1 MRNSYAAAATALRVA
16 SPRRYTMSEAK
27 NPQMAANV
35 IHMPGE
41 ALSPVI
47 SMSAVD
53 TAGVKPPNSAVAR
66 L

>member
-47 SMSAVD
+47 SISAVD
-53 TAGVKPPNSAVAR
+53 TPV
-66 L
+66 